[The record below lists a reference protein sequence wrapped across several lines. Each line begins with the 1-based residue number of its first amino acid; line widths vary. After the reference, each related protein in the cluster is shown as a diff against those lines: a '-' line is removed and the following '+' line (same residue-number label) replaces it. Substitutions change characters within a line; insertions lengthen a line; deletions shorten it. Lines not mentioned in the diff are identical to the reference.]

1 MRTLQ
6 EGADSI
12 LNIYLRKNTKQTSQ
26 HTWAVVV
33 AQAIEIQHFCWAG
46 WVRIAG
52 KTLAFL
58 VQNCSQ
64 SCLAGRQDFSKL
76 ACNSANSSFFFP
88 VSYHHQIY
96 QL

>member
-33 AQAIEIQHFCWAG
+33 AQAIEIQHFCLGRLGSNPRKDFGLFGSELQSILSRWALG
-46 WVRIAG
+46 
-52 KTLAFL
+52 
-58 VQNCSQ
+58 
-64 SCLAGRQDFSKL
+64 
-76 ACNSANSSFFFP
+76 FF
-88 VSYHHQIY
+88 
-96 QL
+96 